1 MDTENIVPLLAGY
14 FRNELDQP
22 TQEEVE
28 AWIDSAPEN
37 REMALQVC
45 RLTQYVLQDSMEE
58 QQDTEA
64 LLRRVDA
71 VVKNKKS
78 PVYRW
83 VLKSLG
89 LAAVA
94 ALGVFFGSRYFSH
107 SIPFIKFSTGSEVA
121 SVILPDQTKVWLNA
135 NSTLLYPEAF
145 QGRERSV
152 RLEGEAYFDVT
163 KDANHPFTV
172 TVPDC
177 RIKVLGTQFD
187 VSSFP
192 DSPQMQTTLVSGS
205 VELSYRL
212 GRRARTTVI
221 YPGQRFSMDTK
232 AGHATL
238 SYVDTESLTSW
249 RTGNITFNHTS
260 LSDVLTMIGNTFGIR
275 FVIGDNRKLE
285 DTYTG
290 SFMDQSLEEVL
301 STLETVTQLHFDRL
315 EDAEG
320 YAYPRYSVY

>member
-28 AWIDSAPEN
+28 AWIESAPEN

-45 RLTQYVLQDSMEE
+45 RLTQYVLQDSLEE

-89 LAAVA
+89 IAAVA
-94 ALGVFFGSRYFSH
+94 ALGFFFGSRFFSH
-107 SIPFIKFSTGSEVA
+107 SIPFIKFS
-121 SVILPDQTKVWLNA
+121 SVVLPDQTKVWLNA
-135 NSTLLYPEAF
+135 NSTLLYPETF
-145 QGRERSV
+145 EGRERSV

-163 KDANHPFTV
+163 RDEKHPFTV
-172 TVPDC
+172 SVPDC

-212 GRRARTTVI
+212 GRRSRTTVI

-249 RTGNITFNHTS
+249 RTGN
-260 LSDVLTMIGNTFGIR
+260 M
-275 FVIGDNRKLE
+275 
-285 DTYTG
+285 
-290 SFMDQSLEEVL
+290 EEVL

-315 EDAEG
+315 ENAEG

>member
-58 QQDTEA
+58 RQDTEA

-94 ALGVFFGSRYFSH
+94 ALGFFFGSRFFSH
-107 SIPFIKFSTGSEVA
+107 SIPMPIKSTGGLTLAFISAGMSVRTIKVGSPKSNHECCVALKESE
-121 SVILPDQTKVWLNA
+121 LPKSRIPMAPFSETPAKVWLNWSA
-135 NSTLLYPEAF
+135 WLHPVKILTISSWPYIGGA
-145 QGRERSV
+145 QGCEIHENMPPMAPV
-152 RLEGEAYFDVT
+152 
-163 KDANHPFTV
+163 
-172 TVPDC
+172 
-177 RIKVLGTQFD
+177 GT
-187 VSSFP
+187 P
-192 DSPQMQTTLVSGS
+192 
-205 VELSYRL
+205 VELSV
-212 GRRARTTVI
+212 ARN
-221 YPGQRFSMDTK
+221 
-232 AGHATL
+232 HASAKQSELWLNLPFKQAT
-238 SYVDTESLTSW
+238 D
-249 RTGNITFNHTS
+249 HT
-260 LSDVLTMIGNTFGIR
+260 IGNMLS
-275 FVIGDNRKLE
+275 FVKAL
-285 DTYTG
+285 TW
-290 SFMDQSLEEVL
+290 LL
-301 STLETVTQLHFDRL
+301 L
-315 EDAEG
+315 
-320 YAYPRYSVY
+320 